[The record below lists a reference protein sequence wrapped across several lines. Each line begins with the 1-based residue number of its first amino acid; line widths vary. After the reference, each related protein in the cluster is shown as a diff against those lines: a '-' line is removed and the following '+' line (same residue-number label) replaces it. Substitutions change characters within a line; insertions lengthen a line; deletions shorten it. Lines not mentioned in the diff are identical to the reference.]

1 MQSRDELELTNVSG
15 LNSGD
20 GEYQHDFIRSPRSQ
34 RKPERKFFL
43 HLKLL
48 LHKNYLIQIRSIR
61 ALLLQ
66 CFTPLLVCLLLQEW
80 QYLATSVTSGVQIDS
95 PIHPIGNIPKCF
107 FTPEDPDNCL
117 TIAYGIIV

>member
-15 LNSGD
+15 LSSGE
-20 GEYQHDFIRSPRSQ
+20 GEYQQDLIRSSRSN
-34 RKPERKFFL
+34 RKPERKFLL

-66 CFTPLLVCLLLQEW
+66 IFAPLLVCLLIQEW
-80 QYLATSVTSGVQIDS
+80 QYLATSVTSGVQIES
-95 PIHPIGNIPKCF
+95 PINPIGNIPKCF
-107 FTPEDPDNCL
+107 FVPEDPDNCL